1 MEEPGR
7 LQSMGSQRVGPDWA
21 TSLHFTWNF
30 IKVLLTLVFRKH
42 LQVRAH
48 IFYFLL
54 RHNWQATLCWFQM
67 YNVWLDICVNC
78 KMITTSLVNICQHM
92 QLQWAS
98 QVALAIKNPP
108 ADAGGRQEIWVQPMG
123 RENTL
128 GEGLAIHSSSLA
140 WRISWTEELGGIPS
154 IGSQRVGHD
163 WSNSVCMHSRT
174 QAVTIFFP
182 PWVLFRFTLLAT
194 FSYKIEY

>member
-1 MEEPGR
+1 MWETQIQSLGQEDLLEKEIATQSNILAWKIPWMEEPGR
-7 LQSMGSQRVGPDWA
+7 LQSMMSQRVGPDWA

-78 KMITTSLVNICQHM
+78 KMITTSLVNFCQHM

-98 QVALAIKNPP
+98 QVALVIKNPP
-108 ADAGGRQEIWVQPMG
+108 ADAGDRQGIWVQPMG

-128 GEGLAIHSSSLA
+128 GRA
-140 WRISWTEELGGIPS
+140 
-154 IGSQRVGHD
+154 
-163 WSNSVCMHSRT
+163 
-174 QAVTIFFP
+174 
-182 PWVLFRFTLLAT
+182 
-194 FSYKIEY
+194 